1 MGSENLLV
9 ALLAKEFENKVLQAL
24 AEYRALRLPQNKP
37 LPDPVDYREQPELL
51 AELAV
56 VAQFRL
62 LHLLEVAFKLLFGG
76 KSRSIDA
83 LELLVFFVSAV
94 VCPRD

>member
-1 MGSENLLV
+1 MAARAEEPELSDVGSENLLV

-24 AEYRALRLPQNKP
+24 AEYRALRFPQDKP
-37 LPDPVDYREQPELL
+37 LPDPVDYREQAKLL

-62 LHLLEVAFKLLFGG
+62 LHLL
-76 KSRSIDA
+76 
-83 LELLVFFVSAV
+83 
-94 VCPRD
+94 